1 MKDPDVHEPAPEPD
15 GGLHDSGEIIRVQEQ
30 HYILATSALADD
42 HNRVLK
48 HGETFTVSDRFG
60 DIKQVGLGEEGLY
73 HEGTRFLSAL
83 VLRLGRKRPLF
94 LSSTIKQDNA
104 LLAVDL
110 TNPDVSAGD
119 CVVIARGTLHIFRAK
134 FLWEGACYERIR
146 VRNFGLTVIET
157 TLSVH
162 FEADFHDIFEVRGM
176 HRKHRGQML
185 ERVVGEGEVVI
196 GYEGLDGEIRRTRL
210 AFTPT
215 PPHLTGSEARFHI
228 LLEPNGEATFLVTVG
243 CDIGRSSPRREC
255 FEHAGNAAAAA
266 LERSRSRSCHMYT
279 GNEQFNDWL
288 NRTGAD
294 LDMMATETPQGPYPY
309 AGVPWFSTA
318 FGRDGILT
326 ALECLW
332 VNPSMARGV
341 LAYLAAYQSDALLPE
356 QDAEP
361 GKILHETRKGE
372 MAALKEIPFGLYYG
386 SVDATPLF
394 VILAAAYYRRTGNL
408 EFSAAI
414 WPNVERA
421 LAWIDT
427 DGDPDRDGF
436 VEYYRRSQN
445 GLVQQGW
452 KDSQD
457 SVMHADGRLAEGP
470 IALCEV
476 QAYAYAAKLG
486 ASALARVLGYRPR
499 AEELARQAKALR
511 VRFEQ
516 AFWCEDLGTYALAL
530 DGEKRPCRVR
540 SSNAGHC
547 LWTGIA
553 SQERA
558 RRVARTLLAP
568 ESFTGFGIRTL
579 AASEARY
586 NPMSYHNGS
595 VWPHDNAIVA
605 QGFARYGLKG
615 EVLKVFTGLF
625 DASIFV
631 DLNRIPELFCGFV
644 RRPGEGPTLYPVAC
658 APQSWAAA
666 AVFLLLQACLGL
678 DIDAPQSRVR
688 FSYPLLPEWLPSIHI
703 MNLGVGSGSLD
714 LLLQRFGD
722 NVGVNIL
729 RRDGDIEIATVK

>member
-1 MKDPDVHEPAPEPD
+1 MKNLDSREPD
-15 GGLHDSGEIIRVQEQ
+15 REPEGGPHDSGEIIRVQDQ
-30 HYILATSALADD
+30 YYILATSTLADD
-42 HNRVLK
+42 RNRVLK
-48 HGETFTVSDRFG
+48 HGETFAVFDHFG
-60 DIKQVGLGEEGLY
+60 DIKQIGLGEEGLY

-83 VLRLGRKRPLF
+83 TLRLGRKRPLF

-110 TNPDVSAGD
+110 ANPDVSIGD
-119 CVVIARGTLHIFRAK
+119 RVVIPRGVLHIFRAK

-146 VRNFGLTVIET
+146 VRNFGLAPIET
-157 TLSVH
+157 MLSIH
-162 FEADFHDIFEVRGM
+162 FEADFRDIFEVRGM
-176 HRKHRGQML
+176 HRERRGRIL
-185 ERVVGEGEVVI
+185 ESVIAGGEVVLP
-196 GYEGLDGEIRRTRL
+196 YEGLDGEVRRTRL
-210 AFTPT
+210 TFTPT
-215 PPHLTGSEARFHI
+215 PTHLTASEARFHI
-228 LLEPNGEATFLVTVG
+228 VLEPNGEAAFFVTIG
-243 CDIGRSSPRREC
+243 CEIGPASPQRPS
-255 FEHAGNAAAAA
+255 FELAGHAAAEA
-266 LERSRSRSCHMYT
+266 LQQMRSRACTIYT

-288 NRTGAD
+288 NRTVAD
-294 LDMMATETPQGPYPY
+294 LDMMVTETPQGPYPY

-318 FGRDGILT
+318 FGRDGIIT
-326 ALECLW
+326 ALESLW

-341 LAYLAAYQSDALLPE
+341 LAYLAAYQADAFLPE

-361 GKILHETRKGE
+361 GKILHETRQGE

-386 SVDATPLF
+386 SVDSTPLF
-394 VILAAAYYRRTGNL
+394 VILAASYYQRTGDL
-408 EFSAAI
+408 EFVSAI
-414 WPNVERA
+414 WLNIERA
-421 LAWIDT
+421 LDWIDT
-427 DGDPDRDGF
+427 HGDPDHDGF
-436 VEYYRRSQN
+436 VEYFRRSPK

-476 QAYAYAAKLG
+476 QGYVYAAKLG
-486 ASALARVLGYRPR
+486 ASALARALGYKTR

-553 SQERA
+553 SPERA
-558 RRVARTLLAP
+558 RRVAEALLAP
-568 ESFTGFGIRTL
+568 ESFSGFGIRTL
-579 AASEARY
+579 AAGEVRY

-595 VWPHDNAIVA
+595 VWPHDNALIA
-605 QGFARYGLKG
+605 QGFARYQLKQ
-615 EVLKVFTGLF
+615 EVLKVLTGLF
-625 DASIFV
+625 DASLFV
-631 DLNRIPELFCGFV
+631 DLHRMPELFCGFV

-678 DIDAPQSRVR
+678 DIDAPRSRIC
-688 FSYPLLPEWLPSIHI
+688 FSHPLLPASLPSVHI
-703 MNLGVGSGSLD
+703 ANLRVGSASLD
-714 LLLQRFGD
+714 LLLRRFGE
-722 NVGVNIL
+722 NVGVDIL
-729 RRDGDIEIATVK
+729 RRDGHVEIITVK